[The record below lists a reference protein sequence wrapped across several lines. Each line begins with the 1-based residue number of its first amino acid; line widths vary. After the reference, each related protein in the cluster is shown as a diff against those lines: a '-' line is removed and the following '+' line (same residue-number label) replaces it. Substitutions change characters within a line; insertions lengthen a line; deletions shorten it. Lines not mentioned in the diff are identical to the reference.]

1 MIIYTELNTGNRYY
15 DTTMLQRI
23 LQVSKSKLKKDMLD
37 FGFNESDYLIYNN
50 RFLIKEEAVIKFA
63 SSLIEKWAI
72 KEMKTYKRVI
82 QKLETGK

>member
-1 MIIYTELNTGNRYY
+1 MIIYTELNTGDRYY
-15 DTTMLQRI
+15 DTTMLQQI
-23 LQVSKSKLKKDMLD
+23 LQLSKSKLKREMLN

-72 KEMKTYKRVI
+72 KEMKVYKRII

>member
-1 MIIYTELNTGNRYY
+1 
-15 DTTMLQRI
+15 MLQHI
-23 LQVSKSKLKKDMLD
+23 LQVSKSKLKRDMLD

>member
-1 MIIYTELNTGNRYY
+1 
-15 DTTMLQRI
+15 
-23 LQVSKSKLKKDMLD
+23 MLD

-72 KEMKTYKRVI
+72 KEMKTYKRII